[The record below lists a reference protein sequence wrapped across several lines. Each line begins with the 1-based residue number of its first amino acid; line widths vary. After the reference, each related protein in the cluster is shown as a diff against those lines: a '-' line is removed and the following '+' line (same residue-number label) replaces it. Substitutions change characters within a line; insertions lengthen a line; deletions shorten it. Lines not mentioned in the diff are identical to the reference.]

1 MATDKIVIHGAR
13 AHNLKNI
20 DVTIPKNKLVVI
32 TGLSGSG
39 KSSLAFDTLYAEGQR
54 RYVES
59 LSAYA
64 RQFLGQMDKPDVDS
78 IDGLSPA
85 ISIDQKTTSH
95 NPRSTVGTVT
105 EINDFLRL
113 LWARAGTPIC
123 PNDNIPI
130 TSQSPDQMVD
140 RILKLPERTRLQ
152 ILSPIIRD
160 KKGTQKKV
168 FDKIKREGFVRVQV
182 DGETYDLDE
191 VPELDKNKKHT
202 VNVVIDR
209 IIVKDGIRSRLFDS
223 FEAALRLSDGYAI
236 ADVIGGDPIP
246 FSEKYACPICGFT
259 VGELEPR
266 LFSFNA
272 PTGACPECE
281 GLGSKLEVDVD
292 LVVPDRSKTLREG
305 AMVPWNPISSQY
317 YPQLLEQFC
326 QAVGIDMDT
335 PFNKLPKKQ
344 QQMVLYGN
352 GDQTFHFHYENDF
365 GGVRDVDVLF
375 EGVINNIKR
384 RYKETNSDFTREQM
398 RKYMTEL
405 PCPVCH
411 GYRLN
416 QRALAVKIDG
426 QNIGEV
432 SDLPISKSIDYFKNI
447 KLSEQNEKIA
457 KPILKEILDRL
468 TFMQNVGVDYL
479 TLSRSARTLSGGEA
493 QRIRLA
499 TQIGSNLSGVM
510 YVLDEPSIGLHQRD
524 NDRLISSL
532 KAMRDL
538 GNTLIVVEHDEDTMW
553 AADYIID
560 IGPGAGENGGRVMA
574 AGTPKQIMRSRKSLT
589 GQYLSGKKMIEVP
602 MERRKGNGKHI
613 ILKGAAANNLKNID
627 VDFPLGK
634 FVCVTGVSGSGKSTL
649 VNLILKRIL
658 AQKLNNNSAKPGK
671 YKSISGVNNIEKVIN
686 IDQSPIGRTP
696 RSNPATYT
704 GVFDDIRELFAQTN
718 QAKVRGY
725 TKGRFSF
732 NVKGGRCE
740 ACHGDGIIKIEMNFL
755 PDVYVP
761 CEVCHGTRYNSETL
775 EVEYKGKNIAEVL
788 NMTVS
793 EALDFFSAI
802 PKIRRKLQTIEDV
815 GLGYVHL
822 GQPATTLSGG
832 EAQRMKLAAELH
844 RQSHGKSFYI
854 LDEPTTGLHM
864 DDIKR
869 LLGVLQR
876 LVDAG
881 NTVLVIEHELDVV
894 KSADW
899 LIDLGP
905 EGGEGGGQVVATG
918 TPEEVAQVKGSYT
931 GKYLKQMLDR
941 DRELM
946 AAHAAK
952 KSRRKRK

>member
-1 MATDKIVIHGAR
+1 MANDKIIIHGAR

-20 DVTIPKNKLVVI
+20 DITIPKNKLVVV

-113 LWARAGTPIC
+113 LWARVGTPIC

-130 TSQSPDQMVD
+130 TSQSPEQMVD
-140 RILKLPERTRLQ
+140 RVLELPERTRLQ
-152 ILSPIIRD
+152 ILSPVIRD

-168 FDKIKREGFVRVQV
+168 FETIKREGFVRVQV
-182 DGETYDLDE
+182 DGETYDLDS

-209 IIVKDGIRSRLFDS
+209 IIIKEGIRSRLFDS
-223 FEAALRLSDGYAI
+223 FESALRLSDGYAI

-246 FSEKYACPICGFT
+246 FSEQYACPICGFT

-281 GLGSKLEVDVD
+281 GLGLKLEVDID
-292 LVVPDRSKTLREG
+292 LVVPDQTKTLKEG
-305 AMVPWNPISSQY
+305 AIVPWNPISSQY
-317 YPQLLEQFC
+317 YPQMLEQFC
-326 QAVGIDMDT
+326 KSVGIDMDT
-335 PFNKLPKKQ
+335 PFNKLSKKQ
-344 QQMVLYGN
+344 QQQILYGN
-352 GDQTFHFHYENDF
+352 GETPFHFHYENDF
-365 GGVRDVDVLF
+365 GGIRDVDVPF
-375 EGVINNIKR
+375 EGVINNISR
-384 RYKETNSDFTREQM
+384 RYRETNSDFTREQM

-426 QNIGEV
+426 RNIGEISALSI
-432 SDLPISKSIDYFKNI
+432 SDSLEFFKNI
-447 KLSEQNEKIA
+447 KLSAQKNEIA
-457 KPILKEILDRL
+457 KPILKEIIDRL
-468 TFMQNVGVDYL
+468 TFMKNVGVEYL

-524 NDRLISSL
+524 NDRLIESL

-538 GNTLIVVEHDEDTMW
+538 GNTLIVVEHDEDTMR
-553 AADYIID
+553 AADYIVD
-560 IGPGAGENGGRVMA
+560 IGPGAGENGGQVMA
-574 AGTPKQIMRSRKSLT
+574 AGTPKQVMRSRKSLT
-589 GQYLSGKKMIEVP
+589 GQYLSGKKFIPVP
-602 MERRKGNGKHI
+602 QERRVGNGKKI
-613 ILKGAAANNLKNID
+613 TITGAAENNLKDIT
-627 VDFPLGK
+627 VDFPLGE
-634 FVCVTGVSGSGKSTL
+634 FICITGVSGSGKSTL
-649 VNLILKRIL
+649 VNMILKRVL

-671 YKSISGVNNIEKVIN
+671 YKSISGVENIEKVIN

-718 QAKVRGY
+718 QAKMRGY

-740 ACHGDGIIKIEMNFL
+740 ACRGDGIIKIEMNFL

-802 PKIRRKLQTIEDV
+802 PKIKRKLQTIEDV

-869 LLGVLQR
+869 LLAVLQR

-881 NTVLVIEHELDVV
+881 NTVLVIEHDLDVV

-905 EGGEGGGQVVATG
+905 EGGAGGGNVVATG
-918 TPEEVAQVKGSYT
+918 TPEQVAEVKGSYT
-931 GKYLKQMLDR
+931 GKYLKEMLER
-941 DRELM
+941 DQKWAEERE
-946 AAHAAK
+946 AK
-952 KSRRKRK
+952 QKK

>member
-1 MATDKIVIHGAR
+1 MANDKIIIHGAR

-20 DVTIPKNKLVVI
+20 DITIPKNKLVVV

-113 LWARAGTPIC
+113 LWARVGTPIC

-130 TSQSPDQMVD
+130 TSQSPEQMVD
-140 RILKLPERTRLQ
+140 RVLELPERTRLQ
-152 ILSPIIRD
+152 ILSPVVRD

-168 FDKIKREGFVRVQV
+168 FETIKREGFVRVQV
-182 DGETYDLDE
+182 DGETYDLDS

-209 IIVKDGIRSRLFDS
+209 IIIKEGIRSRLFDS
-223 FEAALRLSDGYAI
+223 FESALRLSDGYAI

-246 FSEKYACPICGFT
+246 FSEQYACPICGFT

-281 GLGSKLEVDVD
+281 GLGLKLEVDID
-292 LVVPDRSKTLREG
+292 LVVPDQTKTLKEG
-305 AMVPWNPISSQY
+305 AIVPWNPISSQY
-317 YPQLLEQFC
+317 YPQMLEQFC
-326 QAVGIDMDT
+326 KSVGIDMDT
-335 PFNKLPKKQ
+335 PFNKLSKKQ
-344 QQMVLYGN
+344 QQQILYGN
-352 GDQTFHFHYENDF
+352 GETPFHFHYENDF
-365 GGVRDVDVLF
+365 GGIRDVDVPF
-375 EGVINNIKR
+375 EGVINNISR
-384 RYKETNSDFTREQM
+384 RYRETNSDFTREQM

-426 QNIGEV
+426 RNIGEISALSI
-432 SDLPISKSIDYFKNI
+432 SDSLEFFKNI
-447 KLSEQNEKIA
+447 KLSAQKNEIA
-457 KPILKEILDRL
+457 KPILKEIIDRL
-468 TFMQNVGVDYL
+468 TFMKNVGVEYL

-524 NDRLISSL
+524 NDRLIESL

-538 GNTLIVVEHDEDTMW
+538 GNTLIVVEHDEDTMR
-553 AADYIID
+553 AADYIVD
-560 IGPGAGENGGRVMA
+560 IGPGAGENGGQVMA
-574 AGTPKQIMRSRKSLT
+574 AGTPKQVMRSRKSLT
-589 GQYLSGKKMIEVP
+589 GQYLSGKKFIPVP
-602 MERRKGNGKHI
+602 QERRVGNGKKI
-613 ILKGAAANNLKNID
+613 TITGAAENNLKDIT
-627 VDFPLGK
+627 VDFPLGE
-634 FVCVTGVSGSGKSTL
+634 FICVTGVSGSGKSTL
-649 VNLILKRIL
+649 VNMILKRVL

-671 YKSISGVNNIEKVIN
+671 YKSISGVENIEKVIN

-718 QAKVRGY
+718 QAKMRGY

-740 ACHGDGIIKIEMNFL
+740 ACRGDGIIKIEMNFL

-793 EALDFFSAI
+793 EALEFFSAI
-802 PKIRRKLQTIEDV
+802 PKIKRKLQTIEDV

-869 LLGVLQR
+869 LLAVLQR

-881 NTVLVIEHELDVV
+881 NTVLVIEHDLDVV

-905 EGGEGGGQVVATG
+905 EGGAGGGNVVATG
-918 TPEEVAQVKGSYT
+918 TPEQVAEVKGSYT
-931 GKYLKQMLDR
+931 GKYLKEMLER
-941 DRELM
+941 DQKWAEERE
-946 AAHAAK
+946 AK
-952 KSRRKRK
+952 QKK